1 MKIVSD
7 FKDFYDIGMSLG
19 HDHEL
24 LYVRKRE
31 EITNKYAFDKHRFNY
46 GFGKTFKNI
55 SSSSYTVGFCGKVY
69 PVLYI
74 VSYKDACFH
83 KWNAMDDI
91 AKNRKYI
98 SYPDAFCFNVKDVDQ
113 FLEKH
118 LSKAD
123 WEHYSIGENSKWHR
137 RWSKNTLQ
145 NQTAAFFDR
154 CEGGRDMYKHVFEE
168 LKAPIFFVDSHNEIW
183 KPHLTGQ
190 KLDCKNM
197 IVNPCLRDV
206 EFARVIDPYTAYQEL
221 TAYLS
226 NIAKPE
232 PFVPVPSDKDMVEIK
247 GFDKKWSFRKKP
259 EKDR

>member
-31 EITNKYAFDKHRFNY
+31 ELPNTYNFESYRLNSS
-46 GFGKTFKNI
+46 FGRTFKNI
-55 SSSSYTVGFCGKVY
+55 SSSNYTVGFCGKVY

-83 KWNAMDDI
+83 KWNSMDDI
-91 AKNRKYI
+91 VKYRKNIKY
-98 SYPDAFCFNVKDVDQ
+98 PNAFCFNAKDVDE
-113 FLEKH
+113 FLEKN
-118 LSKAD
+118 LNKDD
-123 WEHYSIGENSKWHR
+123 WEHYLGKGDVSKWHR
-137 RWSKNTLQ
+137 RYRKGSIQ
-145 NQTAAFFDR
+145 ADVAAFFDR

-168 LKAPIFFVDSHNEIW
+168 LKVPIFFVDSHNQVGSGW
-183 KPHLTGQ
+183 R
-190 KLDCKNM
+190 NM

-232 PFVPVPSDKDMVEIK
+232 PYVPVPSDKDMVEIK

>member
-31 EITNKYAFDKHRFNY
+31 ERPNRYEFDHYRFNS
-46 GFGKTFKNI
+46 GFGSFERNFKNI
-55 SSSSYTVGFCGKVY
+55 SATSYTVGFCGKVY
-69 PVLYI
+69 PVVYL

-83 KWNAMDDI
+83 KWNAMSDI
-91 AKNRKYI
+91 VSYRKNI
-98 SYPDAFCFNVKDVDQ
+98 NYPNAFCFNSEDIDQ
-113 FLEKH
+113 FFEKQ
-118 LSKAD
+118 LNKSD
-123 WEHYSIGENSKWHR
+123 WEYYCKGLTSKWSR
-137 RWSKNTLQ
+137 GRDTSMKSDL
-145 NQTAAFFDR
+145 AAYFDR

-168 LKAPIFFVDSHNEIW
+168 YKAPIFFVDRHNDKAVGGKTEY
-183 KPHLTGQ
+183 
-190 KLDCKNM
+190 KNM
-197 IVNPCLRDV
+197 IINPCLRDV

>member
-31 EITNKYAFDKHRFNY
+31 ELQNNYEFEKYRFNS
-46 GFGKTFKNI
+46 GWGQTFKNI

-69 PVLYI
+69 PVLYF

-91 AKNRKYI
+91 AKWRKNVD
-98 SYPDAFCFNVKDVDQ
+98 YPNAFCFNAQDVDQ

-118 LSKAD
+118 LNKDD
-123 WEHYSIGENSKWHR
+123 WELYSIGHNSKWR
-137 RWSKNTLQ
+137 RRYSKSCIKNDV
-145 NQTAAFFDR
+145 AAFFDR
-154 CEGGRDMYKHVFEE
+154 CEGGRDMYKHVFDE
-168 LKAPIFFVDSHNEIW
+168 LKVPIFFVDSHNQVGI
-183 KPHLTGQ
+183 GQ
-190 KLDCKNM
+190 SVRWKNM
-197 IVNPCLRDV
+197 IVNPCLKDV